1 MAGINMINIDAGKVD
16 KASATVIK
24 NLKNIQGLAKF
35 ASRKSIMTMAAPGMY
50 NYPLIMSSSIPTDEA
65 MSLAKGFQMTYASS
79 VATAYSLNGIM
90 DRGDTPQLSDFVQKF
105 HQNDPNLLT
114 ANIQG
119 AANKLGVKESYNPIP
134 EGSEITV
141 ESATVVEGLSKMD
154 ALALNMA
161 AIDNTEDSLVM
172 ESLNDMYK
180 PYDRTRRILEEKI
193 YQIKEAKLSG
203 ATEAV
208 KDIFDADS
216 GIAAKINKA
225 VTDKEF
231 DKKGNEKGVT
241 STGINPGSTKRTRKD
256 PKTGKTIEIT
266 EDKKSPVI
274 RNFKNEVVRNNQL
287 EAMEP
292 TMVNVQIVAHGG
304 SDASGGNGQSV
315 HNITLCVK
323 AVPRLISSNL
333 MIASMV
339 EACQESHAIFKF
351 LKWTKG
357 EVKTLDYVLGITA
370 SKKKALEKNAKN
382 EVKFLEQ
389 QKKRKRI
396 NSVGKFVKNEVLPTT
411 TIVITNYEAAKI
423 KEACGVDLNDVT
435 QAIKLMN
442 KYYLLS
448 FGIYD
453 TEQNTMKVMFDCDT
467 DWGYTTIGSLAA
479 ALKKTNDMFNQN
491 DVLRIFGR
499 R

>member
-16 KASATVIK
+16 KASATVVK
-24 NLKNIQGLAKF
+24 QLKNIQGLAKF
-35 ASRKSIMTMAAPGMY
+35 ASRKSIMTMAAPAMY

-65 MSLAKGFQMTYASS
+65 MSLAKGFQMTYAAS

-90 DRGDTPQLSDFVQKF
+90 DREETPQLSDFVQKF

-119 AANKLGVKESYNPIP
+119 AANKLGVQESYTSIP

-141 ESATVVEGLSKMD
+141 ESATVVEIPSKLD
-154 ALALNMA
+154 ALALSMA
-161 AIDNTEDSLVM
+161 AMDNVEDGLVM

-180 PYDRTRRILEEKI
+180 PYDRTRKILEDKI
-193 YQIKEAKLSG
+193 SQIREAKLSG
-203 ATEAV
+203 ATEGV

-216 GIAAKINKA
+216 GVLAKVNQA
-225 VTDKEF
+225 VTDKEY
-231 DKKGNEKGVT
+231 DSNGREKGVT
-241 STGINPGSTKRTRKD
+241 GITPGSTKRTKKD
-256 PKTGKTIEIT
+256 PKTGKTIEII

-274 RNFKNEVVRNNQL
+274 RNFKNEVVRNSQL

-292 TMVNVQIVAHGG
+292 TMVNVQIVAHGK
-304 SDASGGNGQSV
+304 SDANGGNGQSV

-323 AVPRLISSNL
+323 AVPRLIGSNL

-357 EVKTLDYVLGITA
+357 EIKTLDYVLGISA

-411 TIVITNYEAAKI
+411 TIVITTYEAAKI
-423 KEACGVDLNDVT
+423 KEACGVDLHDVT

-467 DWGYTTIGSLAA
+467 DWGYTTIGSLAS